1 MKPRILI
8 KIGGRAFEGESGF
21 KDLAAAIKTNP
32 ALEVIIVHG
41 GGAEI
46 SEALKKAH
54 RETTFVDGIRI
65 TQAEDIKIVE
75 DVLSGTINKQIAG
88 WLSQS
93 GIACRRMSGR
103 TDRLFVVEPLTRGGQ
118 HFGYVGEIKQVN
130 PEGVLNAL
138 KKGQVPVISPISTDD
153 KGESYN
159 VNADSAAAALAA
171 GARCSDL
178 VFITDVSGVLK
189 QEGVCRYLTVNE
201 AKTLIAEGTIRDGM
215 VAKIE
220 SVFEALYQKVPRVY
234 IIRWQGPETLLDIVK
249 GECKTGTLIQK

>member
-1 MKPRILI
+1 
-8 KIGGRAFEGESGF
+8 
-21 KDLAAAIKTNP
+21 
-32 ALEVIIVHG
+32 
-41 GGAEI
+41 
-46 SEALKKAH
+46 
-54 RETTFVDGIRI
+54 
-65 TQAEDIKIVE
+65 
-75 DVLSGTINKQIAG
+75 
-88 WLSQS
+88 
-93 GIACRRMSGR
+93 
-103 TDRLFVVEPLTRGGQ
+103 
-118 HFGYVGEIKQVN
+118 
-130 PEGVLNAL
+130 L
-138 KKGQVPVISPISTDD
+138 KKGQVPVISPISADY

-220 SVFEALYQKVPRVY
+220 SVFEALDRKVPRVY
-234 IIRWQGPETLLDIVK
+234 ILQWQGPETLLDIIR